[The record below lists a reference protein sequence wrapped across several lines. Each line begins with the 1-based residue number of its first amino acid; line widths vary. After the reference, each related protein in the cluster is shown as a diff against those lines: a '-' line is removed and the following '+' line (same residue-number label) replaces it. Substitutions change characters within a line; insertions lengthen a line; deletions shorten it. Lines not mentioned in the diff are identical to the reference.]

1 MQKLTSSKLTEFDGI
16 FSISYKAGVS
26 TKNSELVI
34 VEAKHYVSI
43 DQINQKIYQMY
54 FFKKILE
61 KAKLVITD
69 IKFNNFVKSFKLKNI
84 YDFYFY
90 IGGPTWEENS
100 IEYLQKINSGLIDK
114 IKWKSPL

>member
-1 MQKLTSSKLTEFDGI
+1 MC
-16 FSISYKAGVS
+16 
-26 TKNSELVI
+26 
-34 VEAKHYVSI
+34 
-43 DQINQKIYQMY
+43 
-54 FFKKILE
+54 KKILE

-100 IEYLQKINSGLIDK
+100 IDYLQKINSGLIDK
-114 IKWKSPL
+114 IKWKSDSLTDKETKEILHLCTFKMPVFYY